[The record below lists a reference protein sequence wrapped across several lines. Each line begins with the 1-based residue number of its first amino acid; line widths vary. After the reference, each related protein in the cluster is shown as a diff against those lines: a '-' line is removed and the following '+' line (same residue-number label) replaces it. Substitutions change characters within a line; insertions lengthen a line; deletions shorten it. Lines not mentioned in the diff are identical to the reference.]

1 MKHLKRGISLVLA
14 FVLALSLTA
23 CGDTT
28 WVYKYDDVTITSGI
42 YLAFLLDGYSQVV
55 SEESLDTTEGDVLS
69 QDLSDGTSVVDRVKE
84 VAKEN
89 VSQVLFAMSELN
101 RLGVEMTEEDNS
113 MVDTQSD
120 SMWTYYSQFS
130 NNAYENNGTSEESF
144 KTYNRYNYSIT
155 KLFETLY
162 GEGGEKEISVEDL
175 LDYFENNYYS
185 FKTISAPLVDT
196 STGEAIEESEA
207 NETKER
213 LDDYVTQLNDGVS
226 FDTVQ
231 ALENVATGNTDG
243 STDSDGNP
251 VVAQANVLDA
261 DTISSSISE
270 DAVTQLA
277 SAEVNEAFAI
287 ETDTYYWVIQKCEL
301 DVSEGSEDFTNNR
314 LNIMNALKGEEYDTW
329 LTEQGNSLD
338 MTVNNHAV
346 NYYSPKKL
354 KV

>member
-144 KTYNRYNYSIT
+144 KTYNRYNY
-155 KLFETLY
+155 
-162 GEGGEKEISVEDL
+162 
-175 LDYFENNYYS
+175 
-185 FKTISAPLVDT
+185 
-196 STGEAIEESEA
+196 
-207 NETKER
+207 
-213 LDDYVTQLNDGVS
+213 
-226 FDTVQ
+226 
-231 ALENVATGNTDG
+231 
-243 STDSDGNP
+243 
-251 VVAQANVLDA
+251 
-261 DTISSSISE
+261 
-270 DAVTQLA
+270 
-277 SAEVNEAFAI
+277 
-287 ETDTYYWVIQKCEL
+287 
-301 DVSEGSEDFTNNR
+301 
-314 LNIMNALKGEEYDTW
+314 
-329 LTEQGNSLD
+329 
-338 MTVNNHAV
+338 
-346 NYYSPKKL
+346 
-354 KV
+354 

>member
-1 MKHLKRGISLVLA
+1 MYKRQ
-14 FVLALSLTA
+14 
-23 CGDTT
+23 
-28 WVYKYDDVTITSGI
+28 GI

-89 VSQVLFAMSELN
+89 VSQVLFAMSELK

-113 MVDTQSD
+113 MVDTQSS

-144 KTYNRYNYSIT
+144 KTYNRYNYSVT

-162 GEGGEKEISVEDL
+162 GEGGEKEISVDDL
-175 LDYFENNYYS
+175 LDYFGSNYYS
-185 FKTISAPLVDT
+185 FKTLSAPLVDT
-196 STGEAIEESEA
+196 STGDTLDDSTV

-231 ALENVATGNTDG
+231 ALENIATG
-243 STDSDGNP
+243 
-251 VVAQANVLDA
+251 VADTSEDEDPIETQANVLDA
-261 DTISSSISE
+261 ATISTSISE
-270 DAVTQLA
+270 DAVTQLE

>member
-55 SEESLDTTEGDVLS
+55 SEESLDTTNGDVLS
-69 QDLSDGTSVVDRVKE
+69 QDLSDGTSVVDKVKE

-89 VSQVLFAMSELN
+89 VSQVLFAMSELK

-113 MVDTQSD
+113 MVDTQSG

-130 NNAYENNGTSEESF
+130 NNAYEINGTNEESF
-144 KTYNRYNYSIT
+144 KTYNRYNYSVT
-155 KLFETLY
+155 KLFETMY
-162 GEGGEKEISVEDL
+162 GEGGEKEISVDDL
-175 LDYFENNYYS
+175 LDYFGSNYYS
-185 FKTISAPLVDT
+185 FKSLSAPLVDT
-196 STGEAIEESEA
+196 STGDALDDSTV

-231 ALENVATGNTDG
+231 ALENIATG
-243 STDSDGNP
+243 
-251 VVAQANVLDA
+251 VADASNDEEPIETQANVLDA
-261 DTISSSISE
+261 DTISTSISE
-270 DAVTQLA
+270 DALTQLE

-314 LNIMNALKGEEYDTW
+314 LDIMNALKGEEYDTW
-329 LTEQGNSLD
+329 LTEQGNSIEI
-338 MTVNNHAV
+338 TVNNHAV

>member
-14 FVLALSLTA
+14 LVLALSLTA

-55 SEESLDTTEGDVLS
+55 SEESLDTTNGDVLS
-69 QDLSDGTSVVDRVKE
+69 QDLSDGTSVVDKVKE

-89 VSQVLFAMSELN
+89 VSQVLFAMSELK

-113 MVDTQSD
+113 MVDTQSG

-130 NNAYENNGTSEESF
+130 NNAYEINGTSEESF
-144 KTYNRYNYSIT
+144 KTYNRYNYSVT

-162 GEGGEKEISVEDL
+162 GEGGEKEISVDDL
-175 LDYFENNYYS
+175 LDYFGSNYYS
-185 FKTISAPLVDT
+185 FKSLSAPLVDT
-196 STGEAIEESEA
+196 STGDALDDSTV

-231 ALENVATGNTDG
+231 ALENIATG
-243 STDSDGNP
+243 
-251 VVAQANVLDA
+251 VADASNDEEPIETQANVLDA
-261 DTISSSISE
+261 DTISTSISE
-270 DAVTQLA
+270 DALTQLE

-314 LNIMNALKGEEYDTW
+314 LDIMNALKGEEYDTW
-329 LTEQGNSLD
+329 LTEQGNSIEI
-338 MTVNNHAV
+338 TVNNHAV